1 MTTTPL
7 PGPSAADGSPIA
19 DGGFAALGLSAT
31 LRQVVA
37 ELGFAAPTPIQ
48 AQAIPVLLAGRDLI
62 GQSSTGSGKTA
73 AFALAVLQRLNL
85 AERRRPQ
92 AVILCPTRELCAQ
105 VARELRKLGRREAG
119 LQVTILA
126 GGQPMNPQLAELRRG
141 AHVVVATPGRAL
153 DHLNQGS
160 LDLSGVATM
169 VVDEA
174 DRMLDLGFGAEVEK
188 LLGGAPSSR
197 QTVLFSATY
206 PRSIDAMTRAHQ
218 RDPERLTIHPSEGA
232 RAELRQLAYA
242 AEDDQRR
249 LDLLLA
255 VLRTTSPESAI
266 VFCNFKATVARIER
280 ALVAAKVSCAAMH
293 GDLDQKDRD
302 FVLARFRNRSLRVLV
317 ATDVAARGLDIEGLD
332 LVVNFE
338 LPFQPEIYVHR
349 IGRTGRAGKAG
360 MAVSLVGPQD
370 RAKVKAIEA
379 TIGSPLEHRVSP
391 PAAASGDLADE
402 RRPALPVGAPAPMVT
417 LYISGGR
424 KDKVRAG
431 DILGALTGE
440 AGGFRGTDIGKIEI
454 HDRFSYVA
462 IARDSADRAIHQLGA
477 GRIKGKKF
485 KAGLAGSHTADA
497 RRGDSRRPKTTRP
510 RSTPASSGAT
520 AIR

>member
-1 MTTTPL
+1 
-7 PGPSAADGSPIA
+7 
-19 DGGFAALGLSAT
+19 
-31 LRQVVA
+31 
-37 ELGFAAPTPIQ
+37 
-48 AQAIPVLLAGRDLI
+48 VLLAGRDLI
-62 GQSSTGSGKTA
+62 GQSTTGSGKTA
-73 AFALAVLQRLNL
+73 AFALAVLQKLNL
-85 AERRRPQ
+85 AERRHPQ

-119 LQVTILA
+119 LQVTILS

-153 DHLNQGS
+153 DHLNHGS
-160 LDLSGVATM
+160 LTLGGVATI

-174 DRMLDLGFGAEVEK
+174 DRMLDMGFGAEVEK
-188 LLGGAPSSR
+188 LLGGAPTPR
-197 QTVLFSATY
+197 QTVFFSATY

-218 RDPERLTIHPSEGA
+218 RNPERLTIGPSEGP

-249 LDLLLA
+249 MDVLLA

-266 VFCNFKATVARIER
+266 VFCNFKATVARIEK
-280 ALVAAKVSCAAMH
+280 ALVAAGVSCAGMH

-302 FVLARFRNRSLRVLV
+302 FVLAKFRNRSLRVLV

-379 TIGSPLEHRVSP
+379 TIGSPLEHRVA
-391 PAAASGDLADE
+391 PAPRLPGGDLADE
-402 RRPALPVGAPAPMVT
+402 RGPSMSAGAPMVT

-440 AGGFRGTDIGKIEI
+440 AGGFQGTEVGKIEI

-462 IARDSADRAIHQLGA
+462 IARDSADRAIQRLGA

-485 KAGLAGSHTADA
+485 KAGLAGSHAA
-497 RRGDSRRPKTTRP
+497 VAKHGDSKRPRATRP
-510 RSTPASSGAT
+510 RSTPSARAAS
-520 AIR
+520 R